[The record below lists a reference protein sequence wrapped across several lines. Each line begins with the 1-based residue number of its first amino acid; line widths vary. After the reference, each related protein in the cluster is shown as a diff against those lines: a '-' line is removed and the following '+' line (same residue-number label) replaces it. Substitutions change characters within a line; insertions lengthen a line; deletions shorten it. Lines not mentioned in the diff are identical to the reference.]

1 MTPMERANQLID
13 ELVDEPTQEEAI
25 AYRDSIAAAIEEA
38 ENAAVAA
45 ALADVVKLLRH
56 SGKIDTAA
64 RLVHCLEEDRQKVK
78 KGFETAFP
86 NLRAAV
92 PLPV

>member
-1 MTPMERANQLID
+1 MTAKERAIKIVKD
-13 ELVDEPTQEEAI
+13 VSGEDAI
-25 AYRDSIAAAIEEA
+25 TVMKTMIASIEEA